1 MIARWGLRS
10 LALGYLGLLLLA
22 PVGMIFYKTFEHGL
36 GPPVEAMTSP
46 DAIHAIWLTLLMVA
60 VAVPLNTLF
69 GVGCALLLVRHRWK
83 GNAILDG
90 IINLPFA
97 ISPIVVGL
105 ALFLL
110 YGNDGWFG
118 PTLSEWGIQVLFS
131 TPGMILASVFVSL
144 PFVVRE
150 VVPVLQEI
158 GTEQEQAAST
168 LGANGWQT
176 FWRITLPAIRWGVAY
191 GIVLTTARVLGEFGA
206 VTIVSGSISGETETL
221 PLFVAK
227 AFEQFNE
234 EAAYAGAIVLALLAL
249 TTLLLMSVGGR
260 KAKAGAPST
269 LVVVPETGDQLSK
282 SKEGS

>member
-1 MIARWGLRS
+1 MIARWGLRT

-60 VAVPLNTLF
+60 VAVPLNTIF
-69 GVGCALLLVRHRWK
+69 GVACALLLVRHKWK

-131 TPGMILASVFVSL
+131 TPGMILASIFVSL

-191 GIVLTTARVLGEFGA
+191 GVVLTTARVLGEFGA

-260 KAKAGAPST
+260 KAKAGSSGPI
-269 LVVVPETGDQLSK
+269 PITGDTVISTSK